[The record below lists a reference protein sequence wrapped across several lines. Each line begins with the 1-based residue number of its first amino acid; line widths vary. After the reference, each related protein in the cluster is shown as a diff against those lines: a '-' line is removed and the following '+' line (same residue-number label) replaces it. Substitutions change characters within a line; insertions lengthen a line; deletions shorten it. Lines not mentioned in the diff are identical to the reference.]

1 MTFQTRKGLDQAA
14 ATAPRLAVCAMIE
27 QYFGSTEPSPQLI
40 ADNVVRLRRQL
51 DALGVEQVVGLGD
64 IPPGASLL
72 LLRGDVLFEFSTLQ
86 AMAHMVGR
94 GAHIDDTLAAVHV
107 EAGDAAAAL
116 SKFRREETTGW
127 APFQIQF
134 TRLGKFREATA
145 KTNPL
150 ALFMRRRSKPIAK
163 AALLA
168 PDGLHDRAG
177 GKGAWSGPI
186 PVPEPPEPGTGTDA
200 MASVWLRSPGLDP
213 IVRLRK
219 VLTLQKDACDA
230 FAIKPSAWQGIG
242 FLLLLMTLS
251 FGALGWGW
259 LGAAVGLLA
268 AGCFDLAERASD
280 LKELRLSKSSSG
292 LCVQAL
298 VIACLWLFV
307 VFAAGAGSTAQ
318 MPAVVL
324 MLLPVAFV
332 VAQATGDQPSLVREA
347 AFGVYVHAI
356 LAALSVAMLPVPLVS
371 LAFSG
376 AALLLL
382 LAGAVRAFLLVTTS
396 LAAARRPAAAAA

>member
-1 MTFQTRKGLDQAA
+1 MTFQTRTGLDRAA
-14 ATAPRLAVCAMIE
+14 PMPPRLPVCAMIE
-27 QYFGSTEPSPQLI
+27 QYFGSTEPSPQII
-40 ADNVVRLRRQL
+40 ADNMVRLRRQL
-51 DALGVEQVVGLGD
+51 DALGVDQVVGLGD

-86 AMAHMVGR
+86 AMAHVVGR

-116 SKFRREETTGW
+116 SKFRREETAGW
-127 APFQIQF
+127 EPFQIQF
-134 TRLGKFREATA
+134 ARLGKFREATA
-145 KTNPL
+145 KASPL

-163 AALLA
+163 AALLVTDRG
-168 PDGLHDRAG
+168 PGLDPWA
-177 GKGAWSGPI
+177 GPI
-186 PVPEPPEPGTGTDA
+186 PVPEPPEHGTGADA

-213 IVRLRK
+213 VVRLRK
-219 VLTLQKDACDA
+219 VLTLQKEACDA

-242 FLLLLMTLS
+242 FLLLLITLS

-259 LGAAVGLLA
+259 LGAGVGLLA

-307 VFAAGAGSTAQ
+307 VFAAGSGSTAQ
-318 MPAVVL
+318 MPAVIL
-324 MLLPVAFV
+324 MLLPAAFIA
-332 VAQATGDQPSLVREA
+332 AQATADRPSLVREA
-347 AFGVYVHAI
+347 AFGVYVHAL
-356 LAALSVAMLPVPLVS
+356 LAALSVAMLPVPLAS

-376 AALLLL
+376 GALLLV
-382 LAGAVRAFLLVTTS
+382 LAGAVRACLLGLSSFFTAP
-396 LAAARRPAAAAA
+396 AAPAAA